1 MASVPKT
8 PEKKGEI
15 CFGCDTEPLFM
26 GPGRFLYFTLLY
38 PVGIQQLECVCV
50 CIKSPFALEHTLMV
64 KETFI
69 SFLLFFIFLFLF
81 VLHRARVSF

>member
-8 PEKKGEI
+8 PEKKEEI

-38 PVGIQQLECVCV
+38 PVRIQQLECVCV
-50 CIKSPFALEHTLMV
+50 CIKSPIALEHTLMV
-64 KETFI
+64 ESKEKFI
-69 SFLLFFIFLFLF
+69 SFLLFFIFLFCLF
-81 VLHRARVSF
+81 YIVHM